1 MGVCQATNA
10 NAIFPQVG
18 HRLFRPARDE
28 TGWSYRSFLI
38 STMPSAIPHS
48 MEATAQAV
56 DKASAEGATICQPGA
71 TPQGTT
77 RDDFRGLKARPLS
90 TQEFPAALENRQA
103 IPRAEPPIDV
113 HRYPPWEHRRDY
125 GSGLQP
131 SGPIRPLRGESSG
144 GIGGSSGMG
153 PPLVGTNFVFRP
165 KGGPR
170 KAVKGRRNTLIGRP
184 GFVASYSILEVPPPV
199 TLRAMHPAPRY
210 RSIHSPLAAGR
221 CSYR

>member
-1 MGVCQATNA
+1 LCCRWSWWCGAPAAPPFRDRVRYSCPAGRARGSGFTMGVCQATNA

-56 DKASAEGATICQPGA
+56 DKACAEGATIYQPGA

-153 PPLVGTNFVFRP
+153 PPVGRHELRLQT
-165 KGGPR
+165 
-170 KAVKGRRNTLIGRP
+170 KGRTTQSGK
-184 GFVASYSILEVPPPV
+184 
-199 TLRAMHPAPRY
+199 RA
-210 RSIHSPLAAGR
+210 
-221 CSYR
+221 